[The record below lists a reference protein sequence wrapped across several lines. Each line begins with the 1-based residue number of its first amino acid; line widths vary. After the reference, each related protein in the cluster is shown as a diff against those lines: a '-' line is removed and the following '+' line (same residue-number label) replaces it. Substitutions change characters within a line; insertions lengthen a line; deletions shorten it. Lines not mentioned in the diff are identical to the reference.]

1 MYLGLGE
8 PKSTAVNA
16 IALPQQLANLE
27 PADWSQYLL
36 AGLNTEDLISKVAL
50 LPQHSSSTAADA
62 LAAQDDA
69 AALAAAE
76 ARLKAAAGAG
86 GADGDAPGSSSG
98 AAGAQQDPQELV
110 KQCRQVLFDLVNL
123 HTKKQGTGEQLA
135 FFGPKMAEE
144 TRAPR
149 PVDIKA
155 VAARLEAGLY
165 SSTGSCLEAM
175 AADLE
180 AAFDLWRA
188 CLGRHHAAAVPGG
201 CHGCCN
207 MSCCVLHVVSPA
219 VRAAF
224 RRVLVQQAGMQQM
237 QPDDQAAAS
246 IVHV

>member
-76 ARLKAAAGAG
+76 ARLKAAAG
-86 GADGDAPGSSSG
+86 GADGDAVGSSAG
-98 AAGAQQDPQELV
+98 AAGPQQDPQELV

-201 CHGCCN
+201 CLGRWMVLGHVLLCCA
-207 MSCCVLHVVSPA
+207 CLLCL
-219 VRAAF
+219 
-224 RRVLVQQAGMQQM
+224 G
-237 QPDDQAAAS
+237 
-246 IVHV
+246 